1 MDEVCRI
8 CRSEATDDEPLYHPC
23 RCSGSIKYVHQ
34 DCLLE
39 WLKHSSKGQNCELC
53 HTKYSF
59 TNVYEPDMPE
69 KLPVF
74 AHIYHFLTLVRRGSR
89 YASMLL
95 WIHIWCFA
103 LAVTLKYELEFSTI
117 YGNNLHRV
125 MPHYILQIFLSRIGR
140 KPVFEAAWPYHILPG
155 EIQHAIVRGTLALV
169 GLIFTALVLITVSAW
184 TTEDPFFRHEI
195 EHLQDGEVGPME
207 VPDLADNIGD
217 APAPQN
223 PAEEEEEEEEDEPIW
238 GPAPAA
244 AEDNAQEDWDNVD
257 DLFEPANDEDDGEG
271 VLREIWINAEAFVG
285 APWGQQIMEILSTV
299 LKLSVM
305 VIAFYGCPHALGRLH
320 INIAMYLPGYFQALW
335 SLATRAPVDLEA
347 SLTKAF
353 LMEVPE
359 AVPFEIMALVL
370 GYIDIAMA
378 TYFVYRQFFQIMLS
392 DEAYRGILVSMV
404 YVLSTMK
411 VLCVVVVEMISFPI
425 FCGINFHI
433 SVFPLV
439 DVSWRT
445 TVEYVRSHPY
455 QAALSYW
462 ASGLLYMSVLAGF
475 LSVCRK
481 FLRPGVLYFVQDPSD
496 PRYQPVRTILM
507 NGLIDH
513 LRKVM
518 LSAVMYTFLI
528 LGGIGSVCT
537 LVRYILPILYP
548 VNFSYDFSWDLLQL
562 WPFASMLLIQYRDGA
577 FSKKRWARILRMVL
591 PVFFRKSAEFAGIH
605 HFLFAGAPQPPSGQA
620 GNFVRAP
627 SNDYFKMRKNLELF
641 VPVSADD
648 KRLDGAEGV
657 SEREL
662 QKYTLVWRPSYF
674 WARIGVFMVSLWAM
688 LACSSC
694 LLVFLPLFVGRMM
707 SKYILSSPI
716 SNSLVSLL
724 VGQAVMWGIFK
735 YHQQFL
741 YLKTQLAAD
750 PLLAIRIHIYT
761 LVLGLFV
768 DQGLTFPHILPQAI
782 KQAIVTSHVPVA
794 SYAIYGTPL
803 MFVHGAN
810 IGPITREQLRELIGN
825 LATLMVSRT
834 VFKLLLPK
842 RLQQILAA
850 DARAGFLLLAVY
862 AILMRLG
869 VFAYIAEWNSR
880 ARESY
885 YSRGVQLINLREN

>member
-39 WLKHSSKGQNCELC
+39 WLKHSSKGQYCELC
-53 HTKYSF
+53 HTKYTF
-59 TNVYEPDMPE
+59 TSVYEPDMPE
-69 KLPVF
+69 KLPVT

-89 YASMLL
+89 YASMLI
-95 WIHIWCFA
+95 WIHIWYLT
-103 LAVTLKYELEFSTI
+103 LAITLKYELEFSTI

-125 MPHYILQIFLSRIGR
+125 MPHYILQIFLSKLGR
-140 KPVFEAAWPYHILPG
+140 EPVFEAAWPYSLLPN
-155 EIQHAIVRGTLALV
+155 EIQHATVRGTFALIA
-169 GLIFTALVLITVSAW
+169 LIFTALILITVSAW

-207 VPDLADNIGD
+207 VPDLADNVGD
-217 APAPQN
+217 APVPQN
-223 PAEEEEEEEEDEPIW
+223 AAENDEDDNGLIW
-238 GPAPAA
+238 GPAPADPA
-244 AEDNAQEDWDNVD
+244 QDDGQEDWDNVD
-257 DLFEPANDEDDGEG
+257 DLFEAGNDEDDGEG

-285 APWGQQIMEILSTV
+285 APWGQQIVEIVSTV
-299 LKLSVM
+299 VKLSVM
-305 VIAFYGCPHALGRLH
+305 VVAFYGCPHALGRLH
-320 INIAMYLPGYFQALW
+320 IHAAMYVPAYLQALW
-335 SLATRAPVDLEA
+335 NFARRGPVDLEA
-347 SLTKAF
+347 SLSRVF
-353 LMEVPE
+353 LMQVPE

-378 TYFVYRQFFQIMLS
+378 TYFIYRQFFQVMLS
-392 DEAYRGILVSMV
+392 DESYRGVLVSMV

-433 SVFPLV
+433 AIFPLV
-439 DVSWRT
+439 DVSWRV
-445 TVEYVRSHPY
+445 TVEYVKSHPY
-455 QAALSYW
+455 QAAVSYW

-513 LRKVM
+513 LRKVL

-528 LGGIGSVCT
+528 VGGIGSVCT
-537 LVRYILPILYP
+537 FVRFILPILYP
-548 VNFSYDFSWDLLQL
+548 VNLGFEFTWDLLQL
-562 WPFASMLLIQYRDGA
+562 WPFAGMLLIQYRDGA

-591 PVFFRKSAEFAGIH
+591 PVFFRRSADLAGIR
-605 HFLFAGAPQPPSGQA
+605 HFLFADAPKPPAGQA
-620 GNFVRAP
+620 GKFVRAP

-641 VPVSADD
+641 VPVTPDD
-648 KRLDGAEGV
+648 KRLDGVEGL

-674 WARIGVFMVSLWAM
+674 WARIAFFMVSLWAM

-694 LLVFLPLFVGRMM
+694 LLVFLPLFVGRMV
-707 SKYILSSPI
+707 SNYFLSSPVT
-716 SNSLVSLL
+716 NSSISLL

-741 YLKTQLAAD
+741 HLKTQMAAD
-750 PLLAIRIHIYT
+750 PLLAYRIHTYT
-761 LVLGLFV
+761 LVLGLFA
-768 DQGLTFPHILPQAI
+768 DQCLNFPQILPPAI
-782 KQAIVTSHVPVA
+782 QRAIVTSHVPVA
-794 SYAIYGTPL
+794 SYVVYGIPL
-803 MFVHGAN
+803 LFWERAN
-810 IGPITREQLRELIGN
+810 IDPITREQLRGLIGS
-825 LATLMVSRT
+825 LAKLLVGRT
-834 VFKLLLPK
+834 AFMLLLPR
-842 RLQQILAA
+842 RLQQILAV

-862 AILMRLG
+862 AVLMRFG
-869 VFAYIAEWNSR
+869 VFAYISEWNSR